1 MDWGLWLA
9 VCAVLVAGV
18 AAVVGLWMERDPRR
32 PPRWAYSLSFLIVL
46 TTIVTV
52 ATSYADNLQD
62 NQRDAAAK
70 DRYDDLKT
78 KAKLLQEGNDRLEEA
93 AGESKE
99 REEKMQEDIARMLVK
114 LNEMAKGSADT
125 GLQEFVKTE
134 MGAQSRSNE
143 QVVSKVAQQVKDSG
157 GDPDAVLASVLPEQ
171 ELQRVKRSLK
181 AKEERMDSL
190 LEKKEKRKAREKEA
204 DDDAKKDRKKKKDG
218 DEKSDRDKDK
228 SDKEKSEKDKSDKE
242 KSEKSEKDKAEKE
255 KSEKDKSDKDK
266 AEKSDKSDKAAKSD
280 KEKSDKATPAASAPK
295 PLAPPVP
302 PAPGSS
308 KPKAEKKKDK

>member
-1 MDWGLWLA
+1 
-9 VCAVLVAGV
+9 
-18 AAVVGLWMERDPRR
+18 
-32 PPRWAYSLSFLIVL
+32 
-46 TTIVTV
+46 VTV

>member
-114 LNEMAKGSADT
+114 LNEMERVRILETMEKCG
-125 GLQEFVKTE
+125 GN
-134 MGAQSRSNE
+134 QSR
-143 QVVSKVAQQVKDSG
+143 
-157 GDPDAVLASVLPEQ
+157 
-171 ELQRVKRSLK
+171 
-181 AKEERMDSL
+181 
-190 LEKKEKRKAREKEA
+190 
-204 DDDAKKDRKKKKDG
+204 
-218 DEKSDRDKDK
+218 
-228 SDKEKSEKDKSDKE
+228 
-242 KSEKSEKDKAEKE
+242 
-255 KSEKDKSDKDK
+255 
-266 AEKSDKSDKAAKSD
+266 AAKMLGISRTTLI
-280 KEKSDKATPAASAPK
+280 KRLEQYQYVRPRK
-295 PLAPPVP
+295 V
-302 PAPGSS
+302 
-308 KPKAEKKKDK
+308 